1 MVIRLPEVESCDNL
15 SDSFKQQSE
24 RTIPIEDI
32 GVVLL
37 DNKRITITSSALEAL
52 IENNSAV
59 ITCDSKNMP
68 IGLLLHLCGNTTQNE
83 LPYAGRCIVTTK
95 ETVMATNN
103 KTENK

>member
-1 MVIRLPEVESCDNL
+1 MIKKTLCFSNPAYLSLKNSQLVIRLPEVECCNEL
-15 SDSFKQQSE
+15 PDSFKQQSE

-68 IGLLLHLCGNTTQNE
+68 IGLLLHL
-83 LPYAGRCIVTTK
+83 LV
-95 ETVMATNN
+95 
-103 KTENK
+103 